1 MEQKYKLHT
10 YSYMGL
16 RKSVGWIGVL
26 LPAVL
31 VVGTNIIGDVPG
43 IGQSISAYYES
54 RMGDVFVGAMCAVG
68 LFMFFYAG
76 YEPLDNWTGNAA
88 AICAIAVAL
97 FPAVGDFPPW
107 VRTVHLVSATL
118 FFLTLTFFSLFLFT
132 RGVAPE
138 KRTVRK
144 RFRNRVYV
152 ACGIVMVGALVVIA
166 IHFQVR
172 TPNDQSSLIFWGET
186 VALIAFGISW
196 LTKGEAIF
204 PDRKE

>member
-1 MEQKYKLHT
+1 MDQKYKIHT

-26 LPAVL
+26 LPAAL

-43 IGQSISAYYES
+43 IGPSISGYYDS

-76 YEPLDNWTGNAA
+76 YEPLDDWTGNAA
-88 AICAIAVAL
+88 AIFAIGVAL
-97 FPAVGDFPPW
+97 FPAVGEFPPW
-107 VRTVHLVSATL
+107 VRTIHLASATL
-118 FFLTLTFFSLFLFT
+118 FFLTLSFFSLFLFT

-138 KRTVRK
+138 KRTPRK
-144 RFRNRVYV
+144 RVRNRIYI
-152 ACGIVMVGALVVIA
+152 ACGVVMVCALFA
-166 IHFQVR
+166 IFIYFQVR
-172 TPNDQSSLIFWGET
+172 EPGDTSSFIFWGET
-186 VALIAFGISW
+186 IALIAFGVSW

-204 PDRKE
+204 PDKKN